1 MKETL
6 MLDRPLQME
15 MICLGQMQTNGYI
28 IKNTETKEAIIFDP
42 GDEGDRIWKH
52 CEEEQLTLTAVCL
65 THGHFD
71 HIMALPYL
79 LEKNAD
85 LDIYLHEDEADVL
98 ADPNLNLSSMM
109 GMNLSLKANHLVKD
123 GEVIEILG
131 TKMKCLHVPG
141 HTKGG
146 VCYYF
151 ADYGWLISGDTLFQR
166 SIGRTDFPTGNL
178 EALLEGIRTKL
189 FVLPPWTRVFSGH
202 TPPTT
207 IEEES
212 RSNPFLQ

>member
-6 MLDRPLQME
+6 KLDRPLELE
-15 MICLGQMQTNGYI
+15 MMCLGQMQTNSYI

-42 GDEGDRIWKH
+42 GDEGERIWQYFRQN
-52 CEEEQLTLTAVCL
+52 QLNLTAVCL

-79 LEKNAD
+79 LEKKPE
-85 LDIYLHEDEADVL
+85 LKIYLHEDEAEVL

-109 GMNLSLKANHLVKD
+109 GWNLSLKANCLVKD
-123 GEVIEILG
+123 GEEVEILG
-131 TKMKCLHVPG
+131 TKMKCIHVPG

-166 SIGRTDFPTGNL
+166 SIGRTDFPTGDL
-178 EALLEGIRTKL
+178 SALLAGIRTKL
-189 FVLPPWTRVFSGH
+189 FALPPWTKVFSGH
-202 TPPTT
+202 TPTTT

>member
-1 MKETL
+1 M
-6 MLDRPLQME
+6 
-15 MICLGQMQTNGYI
+15 
-28 IKNTETKEAIIFDP
+28 
-42 GDEGDRIWKH
+42 
-52 CEEEQLTLTAVCL
+52 
-65 THGHFD
+65 
-71 HIMALPYL
+71 MALPYL
-79 LEKNAD
+79 MEQKPD
-85 LDIYLHEDEADVL
+85 LNVYLYESEAEVL
-98 ADPNLNLSSMM
+98 ASPDLNLGSMM

-123 GEVIEILG
+123 GEIIDVLG
-131 TKMKCLHVPG
+131 TKVKCIHVPG

-151 ADYGWLISGDTLFQR
+151 ADYGWLISGDTLFQM

-178 EALLEGIRTKL
+178 NDLLTAIREKL
-189 FVLPPWTRVFSGH
+189 FVLPPWTKVLSGH